1 MSVAWDRARSL
12 RSNLRVVRRAWE
24 NDIVARRIVP
34 LEWVLSLECDTRDT
48 AMLVKSTRVDIL
60 RNERLLT
67 AMRAHDAALT
77 AAIHTLLHLLCR
89 GGQIP
94 AQRVSERTAMGAGLV
109 WEESLVRGA
118 LRGMDSV
125 VLRRAAAA
133 EAGRFLGM

>member
-1 MSVAWDRARSL
+1 M
-12 RSNLRVVRRAWE
+12 RRAWE

-94 AQRVSERTAMGAGLV
+94 AQRVSERTAMGQAWCGRSPSYVVHCGEWTAWCCVERPRRRPAGF
-109 WEESLVRGA
+109 SA
-118 LRGMDSV
+118 CD
-125 VLRRAAAA
+125 AAAR
-133 EAGRFLGM
+133 GPG